1 MSAESTTKILRTRGS
16 VNMIFGLYI
25 WNMVFLLVLLAFG
38 VATLLYML
46 VGLANKYIFAE
57 PEAPEEHRYAAV
69 ISARNEEGV
78 IGGLI

>member
-46 VGLANKYIFAE
+46 VE
-57 PEAPEEHRYAAV
+57 
-69 ISARNEEGV
+69 EEGRV
-78 IGGLI
+78 SKREKSEKHKRGSEFR